1 MIPPR
6 HAITPHSLP
15 RPRPAVARSWR
26 RQGVGGLVVMAGLYG
41 AILWLSFVAYA
52 AIVGHDLFW
61 PVILGPVIISG
72 LTAVLL
78 TLDLALDPVWPFL
91 ARRWMW
97 LSSATV
103 RRWGCWRPARR
114 RTARE

>member
-1 MIPPR
+1 MITQR
-6 HAITPHSLP
+6 HVVLRHSPPHS
-15 RPRPAVARSWR
+15 RPAVARLGR
-26 RQGVGGLVVMAGLYG
+26 GQGVSGMVVIAGLYG

-78 TLDLALDPVWPFL
+78 TLDLVLDPVWPCL
-91 ARRWMW
+91 VRRWMW

>member
-1 MIPPR
+1 M
-6 HAITPHSLP
+6 
-15 RPRPAVARSWR
+15 
-26 RQGVGGLVVMAGLYG
+26 VVIAGLYG
-41 AILWLSFVAYA
+41 AILWLSFVAHA
-52 AIVGHDLFW
+52 AIVGPGLFW